1 VTCGKQKKNKTKIAI
16 ARHTP
21 ASLQTAA
28 LVPNQR
34 DNNVEELE
42 ELNEPV
48 ELELLGELE
57 GLDGLD
63 KLNRAEEDDNGED
76 AGSDTELDQKTD
88 NEPEAAA

>member
-1 VTCGKQKKNKTKIAI
+1 MWEARKNKTKIAI
-16 ARHTP
+16 TRHTP
-21 ASLQTAA
+21 ALLQTVA

-34 DNNVEELE
+34 DNNVE
-42 ELNEPV
+42 
-48 ELELLGELE
+48 ELE